1 MANQIFNYQ
10 VYVDFL
16 ANDMPQEAILY
27 RSSFSP
33 KYVYKFY
40 SLYKDDNL
48 LNNSKIETL
57 RDNKIWF
64 CKALNQN
71 DPYEFQGM
79 YLDDERLAKLGIPD
93 GIKTLCSSLLETL
106 DQNFAVASFT
116 TRMHDNMPMWA
127 YYANGFQGYCVKY
140 SVLPECLIYNVMYE
154 TEKIPLYEL
163 VWDAVQL
170 ALLHG
175 SKGTSKELQSAIAI
189 LQEKHFIKHKSWEHE
204 QEYRMIEKLA
214 RSTDMGCSIPC
225 SEIYLKAEEIYAGV
239 RCSEYHI
246 ERLNDA
252 AKALGIGPVK
262 KMILSKEQYILV
274 EE

>member
-1 MANQIFNYQ
+1 METEKFDYLTYIA
-10 VYVDFL
+10 FL
-16 ANDMPQEAILY
+16 ASDMPQEAILY

-40 SLYKDDNL
+40 SLYKDDAII
-48 LNNSKIETL
+48 NNSKIKTL

-79 YLDDERLAKLGIPD
+79 YLDDDRLASLGIPE
-93 GIKTLCSSLLETL
+93 GIKILCSSALKTL
-106 DQNFAVASFT
+106 DENFAVASFT

-140 SVLPECLIYNVMYE
+140 SVLPECLIFNVMYE
-154 TEKIPLYEL
+154 PEKIPLYEL

-170 ALLHG
+170 ALING
-175 SKGTSKELQSAIAI
+175 NSNSTSRELQSAIAI

-204 QEYRMIEKLA
+204 QEYRMIERLA
-214 RSTDMGCSIPC
+214 QSTDMGCSVSC
-225 SEIYLKAEEIYAGV
+225 SEIYLKAEEIFAGV
-239 RCSEYHI
+239 RCSDI
-246 ERLNDA
+246 
-252 AKALGIGPVK
+252 
-262 KMILSKEQYILV
+262 ILSD
-274 EE
+274 